1 MGDPPMAFVTFD
13 DQFVSDR
20 QRQWAARKGT
30 IGAVAQGLEAY
41 PIAVFYSLLSH
52 VRLSVCLHISE
63 STTIFKRK
71 LTQEFPQN

>member
-1 MGDPPMAFVTFD
+1 MKKAMGDPPMAFVTFD

-30 IGAVAQGLEAY
+30 KGAVAQGLEAY

-52 VRLSVCLHISE
+52 VRLSV
-63 STTIFKRK
+63 
-71 LTQEFPQN
+71 